1 MEQSELVKLITEMV
15 LKELACQPCASSQ
28 AAAEKE
34 EPCRIPVGVSNRHV
48 HISDSDLK
56 ILFGPEAQL
65 TKFKDLSQPGQYAS
79 NEKVTLVGPKGVM
92 EQVRILGP
100 TRKTTQVEISVSD
113 CFKLGIRAPIRDSGQ
128 LTGSAGLT
136 MVGPVG
142 SVTIPEG
149 AIIAARHIHMHPKD
163 AAVFG
168 LKDGDRVDVKVA
180 GPRGV
185 TFSEV
190 LIRVNDQYNLEM
202 HLDMDEAN
210 AASIRNGQEVE
221 IVI

>member
-1 MEQSELVKLITEMV
+1 MDQDELVRIITEMV
-15 LKELACQPCASSQ
+15 EKELAAKSCPGSPAR
-28 AAAEKE
+28 AEDE
-34 EPCRIPVGVSNRHV
+34 HIPITVGVSNRHL
-48 HISDSDLK
+48 HISEGDLK

-100 TRKTTQVEISVSD
+100 VRKTTQVEISVSD

-136 MVGPVG
+136 VVGPVG

-163 AAVFG
+163 AAFFG
-168 LKDGDRVDVKVA
+168 VKDGDRVDVKVT

-221 IVI
+221 IVK